1 MKEQVHVGVNQAGEK
16 RGVAQIDDFG
26 ARRMGDF
33 GANFFYFVGVHE
45 YFAWSG
51 DAAGLDVEQARGV

>member
-16 RGVAQIDDFG
+16 RAVAEIDDFG

-33 GANFFYFVGVHE
+33 GAHFFYFVTLHE

-51 DAAGLDVEQARGV
+51 NAAGLDVEQARSV